1 MNVLLKQGVKISL
14 ILWAVFLGSES
25 FGTAAMA
32 ESKPSPFFQGITF
45 PIFPGTV
52 PQPANVPGNTTAPV
66 YPLVEVPTPGLRT
79 VQSNPRPR
87 RNRVENNSE
96 ERPVR
101 RRRQRR
107 RVNPEG

>member
-1 MNVLLKQGVKISL
+1 MNVLLKQGAKISL
-14 ILWAVFLGSES
+14 ILWAAFLGGEF

-32 ESKPSPFFQGITF
+32 ETNPSPFFQGITF

-66 YPLVEVPTPGLRT
+66 YPIVEVPTPGLRK

-87 RNRVENNSE
+87 RNRVEENTD